1 MTKQNTEDIFYGK
14 EPNWKFWN
22 KEDFADIEKVAWSLA
37 LAANWYN
44 VRYSE
49 RDYRSAVLDYADR
62 LKITDREFLRKLG
75 TEAFEFRAIGGK
87 CQASNKGCILPP
99 MFQQRVD
106 ETIASLIQKGK
117 LISTDESPVETI
129 SVRDRVRAQSCE
141 LASELE
147 EQVDEYMEYLRGNR
161 PHYKQF
167 DIEAWLTSA
176 EPSGMHCEFMLQTFD
191 PRSEELKMALLG
203 ENKELLEG
211 YSFFSKPKLRK
222 FYDFHKMLCDHL
234 KLRMSIVKSNRKPR
248 KKKKRKPEQLVKK
261 LKYLAKDTNTGA
273 ESIMPEDIIGASTV
287 ITYNTKTR
295 KATLF
300 VGDPSQGG
308 LVVKGSSI
316 IGFDLNESK
325 EKTIKKPTDF
335 IKVAKKD
342 GIRAINN
349 AWKAINTKESLPK
362 GRINGHTLILRAIK

>member
-14 EPNWKFWN
+14 EPNWKLWN

-49 RDYRSAVLDYADR
+49 RDYRAAVIDYTDR
-62 LKITDREFLRKLG
+62 LKIKDREFLRKLG
-75 TEAFEFRAIGGK
+75 TENFEFREIGGK
-87 CQASNKGCILPP
+87 CQAANKGCILPP
-99 MFQQRVD
+99 LFQTAVD
-106 ETIASLIQKGK
+106 VTIAKLIERGK
-117 LISTDESPVETI
+117 LVSVDTHPEETV
-129 SVRDRVRAQSCE
+129 SVRDRVRLQSCV

-147 EQVDEYMEYLRGNR
+147 EAIDDFMEYLRGNR

-167 DIEAWLTSA
+167 DMEAWLTSV

-191 PRSEELKMALLG
+191 PRTEELKMALLG

-211 YSFFSKPKLRK
+211 YSYFSKPKLRK

-248 KKKKRKPEQLVKK
+248 KKKKRKPEQMVKK

-325 EKTIKKPTDF
+325 EKTVKKPIDF

-349 AWKAINTKESLPK
+349 AWKAIKTKESLPK

>member
-1 MTKQNTEDIFYGK
+1 
-14 EPNWKFWN
+14 
-22 KEDFADIEKVAWSLA
+22 
-37 LAANWYN
+37 
-44 VRYSE
+44 
-49 RDYRSAVLDYADR
+49 LDYADR
-62 LKITDREFLRKLG
+62 LNIKDRDFLRKLG
-75 TEAFEFRAIGGK
+75 TENFEFREIGGK
-87 CQASNKGCILPP
+87 CQSANKGCILPP
-99 MFQQRVD
+99 MFQKAVD
-106 ETIASLIQKGK
+106 DTITK
-117 LISTDESPVETI
+117 LIERGKMVSIDSHPEETI
-129 SVRDRVRAQSCE
+129 SVRDRVRLQSYV
-141 LASELE
+141 LAAELE
-147 EQVDEYMEYLRGNR
+147 EAIDEYMEYLRGNR

-167 DIEAWLTSA
+167 DIEQWLTSA
-176 EPSGMHCEFMLQTFD
+176 EPSGMHCEFMLQSFD
-191 PRSEELKMALLG
+191 PRAEELKMALLG

-248 KKKKRKPEQLVKK
+248 KKKKRKPEQVVKK

-273 ESIMPEDIIGASTV
+273 ESILPEDIIGASTI

-308 LVVKGSSI
+308 LTVKGSSI
-316 IGFDLNESK
+316 IGFDLDQSK
-325 EKTIKKPTDF
+325 EKTVKKPTDF

-349 AWKAINTKESLPK
+349 AWKSINTKESLPK

>member
-1 MTKQNTEDIFYGK
+1 MKQNTEDIFYGK
-14 EPNWKFWN
+14 EPNWKLWS

-49 RDYRSAVLDYADR
+49 RDYRNAVLEYADHM
-62 LKITDREFLRKLG
+62 KIKDREFLRKLG
-75 TEAFEFRAIGGK
+75 TENFEFREIGGK
-87 CQASNKGCILPP
+87 CQAVLKNCVLPA
-99 MFQQRVD
+99 MFQKAVD
-106 ETIASLIQKGK
+106 DTISK
-117 LISTDESPVETI
+117 LIERGKMVSVDTHPEETI
-129 SVRDRVRAQSCE
+129 SVRDRVRKQSYV
-141 LASELE
+141 LGAELE
-147 EQVDEYMEYLRGNR
+147 EAIDEYMEYLRGNR
-161 PHYKQF
+161 PHYKMF
-167 DIEAWLTSA
+167 NMEEWLTSA

-191 PRSEELKMALLG
+191 SRAEELKMALLG

-222 FYDFHKMLCDHL
+222 FYDFHKMIADHL

-248 KKKKRKPEQLVKK
+248 KKKKRKPEQVVKK
-261 LKYLAKDTNTGA
+261 LKYLVKDTTTGA
-273 ESIMPEDIIGASTV
+273 ESISPEDIVNASTV

-300 VGDPSQGG
+300 IGDPSQGG
-308 LVVKGSSI
+308 LTVKGSSI

-325 EKTIKKPTDF
+325 EKTVKKPTDF

-349 AWKAINTKESLPK
+349 AWKSINTKESLPK

>member
-14 EPNWKFWN
+14 EPNWKNWN
-22 KEDFADIEKVAWSLA
+22 KEDFADVEKVAWSLA

-44 VRYSE
+44 IRYSE

-62 LKITDREFLRKLG
+62 LKINGREFLRKIG
-75 TEAFEFRAIGGK
+75 TEAFEFRMIGGK
-87 CQASNKGCILPP
+87 CQAANKGCILPQL
-99 MFQQRVD
+99 FQKAVD
-106 ETIASLIQKGK
+106 DAIAILIERGK
-117 LISTDESPVETI
+117 MVSIDTHPEETI
-129 SVRDRVRAQSCE
+129 SVRDRVKQQSCV

-147 EQVDEYMEYLRGNR
+147 EAIDEYMEYLGGNR
-161 PHYKQF
+161 PHYKMF
-167 DIEAWLTSA
+167 NMEEWLTSA

-191 PRSEELKMALLG
+191 TRTEEIKMALLG

-222 FYDFHKMLCDHL
+222 FYDFHKMISDHL

-248 KKKKRKPEQLVKK
+248 KKKKRKPEQVVKK
-261 LKYLAKDTNTGA
+261 LKYLMKDTNTGA
-273 ESIMPEDIIGASTV
+273 ESISPEDILNASTV

-295 KATLF
+295 KATMF
-300 VGDPSQGG
+300 VSDPSQGG
-308 LVVKGSSI
+308 LSVKGSSV
-316 IGFDLNESK
+316 IGFDLNLSK

-335 IKVAKKD
+335 IKVSKKD

-349 AWKAINTKESLPK
+349 MWKSITTKEVTPK
-362 GRINGHTLILRAIK
+362 GRINNKVLILRAIK

>member
-1 MTKQNTEDIFYGK
+1 
-14 EPNWKFWN
+14 
-22 KEDFADIEKVAWSLA
+22 
-37 LAANWYN
+37 
-44 VRYSE
+44 
-49 RDYRSAVLDYADR
+49 
-62 LKITDREFLRKLG
+62 
-75 TEAFEFRAIGGK
+75 
-87 CQASNKGCILPP
+87 
-99 MFQQRVD
+99 
-106 ETIASLIQKGK
+106 
-117 LISTDESPVETI
+117 
-129 SVRDRVRAQSCE
+129 
-141 LASELE
+141 
-147 EQVDEYMEYLRGNR
+147 
-161 PHYKQF
+161 
-167 DIEAWLTSA
+167 
-176 EPSGMHCEFMLQTFD
+176 MHCEFMLQTFD
-191 PRSEELKMALLG
+191 PRAEELKMALLG

-325 EKTIKKPTDF
+325 EKTVKKPTDF